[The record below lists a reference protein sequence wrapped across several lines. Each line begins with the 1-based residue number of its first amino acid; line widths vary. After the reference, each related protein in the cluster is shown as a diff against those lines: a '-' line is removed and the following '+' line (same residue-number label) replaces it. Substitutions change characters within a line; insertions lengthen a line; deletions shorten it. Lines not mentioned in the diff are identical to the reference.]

1 MIFRNTSINIANFV
15 VTFLTRII
23 ITNSVYFI
31 FGDSSLGLVS
41 SIIALNSLAVAL
53 ASIFELRIAKG
64 RMSLKRSQVLLLAIN
79 VLLVAFVA
87 NIALEV
93 NLLYS
98 AFLILLFLLMNANLV
113 LSGYLFHA
121 ELFFCLSS
129 KKYCFGILRI
139 AELCRCY
146 LFP

>member
-1 MIFRNTSINIANFV
+1 M
-15 VTFLTRII
+15 TFLTRII

-121 ELFFCLSS
+121 ELFFLPIV
-129 KKYCFGILRI
+129 K
-139 AELCRCY
+139 EV
-146 LFP
+146 LFRNS